1 MHHINNLTFWD
12 NDMEVFISI
21 EMKYIKMKLE
31 EEF

>member
-1 MHHINNLTFWD
+1 METTAVKRID
-12 NDMEVFISI
+12 AMEVFISI